1 MFATND
7 LVTNATGFVTLMG
20 ALSLG
25 VERTVETIK
34 GIVPYLQT
42 KPNPDPKKDEI
53 RAVVLRIIAIICG
66 AFAAMGVQ
74 SQVTATAPV
83 LSYENIHFLSY
94 ILIGLLTAGG
104 SAFWNQVLD
113 VLQTMKTKGAPAGG
127 QGGSQA
133 GAPAGPAVAVAKAGG

>member
-1 MFATND
+1 MFANTND

-34 GIVPYLQT
+34 GIVPYLNQT
-42 KPNPDPKKDEI
+42 NPDPKKDET
-53 RAVVLRIIAIICG
+53 RAVVLRIIAIVCG
-66 AFAAMGVQ
+66 ALAAVGVQ
-74 SQVTATAPV
+74 SQVTATVPV

-94 ILIGLLTAGG
+94 LLIGLLTASG

-113 VLQTMKTKGAPAGG
+113 TMQAFKTKSAAPAT
-127 QGGSQA
+127 Q
-133 GAPAGPAVAVAKAGG
+133 PAAAAAKAGK